1 MPLIRAGRILITSGS
16 LNGGH
21 AKVVDLTVPAARAQ
35 RDTLVTRT
43 DVLDK
48 VKVLSLL
55 PDGIHATVEQ
65 VATFFEV
72 PAKTI
77 SSLVNYNRD
86 EISSDGYRV
95 VRGEELRLNFN
106 PSSLGLDPRTPS
118 LALFNR
124 RVMLRIAMLL
134 RDSEIARRVRTYLLD
149 VEAGVRELDDDEI
162 VFRALKIQSRKIE
175 RLTVEVAELEPR
187 AAFADLILDA
197 SGDYCVADAAKVLC
211 RAGMK
216 TGEKRLFDELERRGW
231 IFRGR
236 SDGKWRVKQPAI
248 EAGYMSELPQS
259 HKHPKT
265 GARVTD
271 VPQPRVNPKGIQRI
285 LDDFRAESQLALD
298 LVP

>member
-1 MPLIRAGRILITSGS
+1 MT
-16 LNGGH
+16 
-21 AKVVDLTVPAARAQ
+21 DLTAPNARAE
-35 RDTLVTRT
+35 RDSLADRT

-55 PDGIHATVEQ
+55 PDDMHATAEQ
-65 VATFFEV
+65 VATYFEV
-72 PAKTI
+72 GVETI
-77 SSLVNYNRD
+77 KSVVKYNRD
-86 EISSDGYRV
+86 EVDSDGYHV
-95 VRGEELRLNFN
+95 VRGSELRLNFN

-134 RDSEIARRVRTYLLD
+134 RDSGVARRVRTHLLD

-162 VFRALKIQSRKIE
+162 VLRALKIQSRKIE

-197 SGDYCVADAAKVLC
+197 SGDYSVADAAKVLC

-216 TGEKRLFDELERRGW
+216 TGEKRLFDELERRRW

-248 EAGYMSELPQS
+248 ETGYMSELPQS

-265 GARVTD
+265 GVRVTD
-271 VPQPRVNPKGIQRI
+271 VPQPRVSPKGIQRI